1 MAKPIWFPF
10 YPTDFLSSSKVALM
24 DTAEIGAYLL
34 LLCHEWMSEDCSLQ
48 NDDEKLRKL
57 SRFSGD
63 LTLVK
68 ACFFESKG
76 KLRNERLFEEWL
88 KVKTIKDLGSKFGKQ
103 GAEKRWPQRV
113 TGTCSKPVTGK
124 QQGSSEISTGN
135 EHSSPSPSELIKE
148 EEKKGMQGEARSV
161 QKRSRAA
168 LCDVEW
174 VQSLRENPAYAGI
187 DIDLQFR
194 RASVWYPEHNRQLTR
209 RAFVNWLIREMGN
222 KPMVANKDTST
233 CQERVQRGA
242 FLKPCGEPSV
252 VQIGGQPR
260 CQTHKEAYESRI
272 SRTAT

>member
-1 MAKPIWFPF
+1 MAKPFWFPF
-10 YPTDFLSSSKVALM
+10 YPGDFLASSKVALM
-24 DTAEIGAYLL
+24 TTEEIGCYFL
-34 LLCHEWMSEDCSLQ
+34 LLCHAWQDPMCSLQ
-48 NDDEKLRKL
+48 NDDEILKKL
-57 SRFSGD
+57 SRFSGNLD
-63 LTLVK
+63 AVK
-68 ACFFESKG
+68 ACFTQKNGRLINNRMYGEWVKSK
-76 KLRNERLFEEWL
+76 KIRRL
-88 KVKTIKDLGSKFGKQ
+88 KRKAGVMGMM
-103 GAEKRWPQRV
+103 KRWGNIEL
-113 TGTCSKPVTGK
+113 TPVITEDITK
-124 QQGSSEISTGN
+124 NNQLQSQ
-135 EHSSPSPSELIKE
+135 LQLQKE

>member
-1 MAKPIWFPF
+1 MPPVKRYFHCSQEIIADPEIWEMINEFGDRFILTWIQILIYLERTDNQWRLTGDWLAVLSRSVRQSSAKVRRQVGQ
-10 YPTDFLSSSKVALM
+10 LVAK
-24 DTAEIGAYLL
+24 EWLL
-34 LLCHEWMSEDCSLQ
+34 VGEVAADGSPLVLKGRNWLKYNKSRYTKKDSLQ
-48 NDDEKLRKL
+48 TASGIDTSPLRSVPFPSVPK
-57 SRFSGD
+57 
-63 LTLVK
+63 
-68 ACFFESKG
+68 
-76 KLRNERLFEEWL
+76 EE
-88 KVKTIKDLGSKFGKQ
+88 
-103 GAEKRWPQRV
+103 E
-113 TGTCSKPVTGK
+113 
-124 QQGSSEISTGN
+124 
-135 EHSSPSPSELIKE
+135 E

-174 VQSLRENPAYAGI
+174 VQGLKDNPVYTGI
-187 DIDLQFR
+187 DIDLEYKK
-194 RASVWYPEHNRQLTR
+194 ASAWYPAHNRQLTR

-222 KPMVANKDTST
+222 KPMVANKDAST